1 MLNINCLHLYSYI
14 FIHAVNWVK
23 ATGACFC
30 NTCSSLEYGI
40 LLQIQVPLMNGM
52 NNRNINFKNIDL
64 IEIVWQ
70 IFCKAI
76 KILISRLLNNLIFDN
91 YRYIGKQQQLLKRI
105 NVYMFYQDI
114 PTMNVYCI
122 LQFNHLIYVYQYS
135 RKSAHLFQK

>member
-1 MLNINCLHLYSYI
+1 MLNINCLHLCSYI

-23 ATGACFC
+23 ATGACLC
-30 NTCSSLEYGI
+30 NNSLEYGI
-40 LLQIQVPLMNGM
+40 LSQIQVPLMNGM

-76 KILISRLLNNLIFDN
+76 KILISRLLNNLIFYN

-122 LQFNHLIYVYQYS
+122 LQFNHLYVYLVQNF